1 MPETTH
7 EFDLQPDP
15 RILPMLGEINLSQ
28 WKCLAELVDNSVDGF
43 LEMIRAGN
51 APSHPEIA
59 VTVPTTD
66 SPTAK
71 VSIRDNGPGMSRD
84 KLEMAV
90 RAGWSG
96 NDPTSNLGLFGMG
109 FNIATA
115 RLGTVTTVWTTREND
130 PEWIG
135 LRIDF
140 DALRGQRH
148 FKTPGLTRPKIDPKE
163 HGTEITVEK
172 VKPEQRQWFAKAA
185 NRSILKREL
194 SRAYSA
200 MLRPSGVPTTF
211 RLHLNGSAV
220 QGRQHCVWGGE
231 GNSARDVTTARFG
244 TVSSYQIIDLH
255 LPDRPFCKK
264 CWQWLPT
271 DETVCPSC
279 LSNGDIMPRHR
290 SIRGWIGIQRYL
302 SKTDYGIDLLRHG
315 RKIEIANKD
324 LFQWMDG
331 ENVEPEYPID
341 DPRQRGRIVGEIH
354 MDHCRVTYTKDRFDR
369 TDPAWEDMVRV
380 VRGEGPL
387 RPDKAEEAG
396 FGPNNS
402 PLFKQFQVFRRSSPK
417 PKVAGCYARLLI
429 VPDNDRAEDMAKKF
443 HEGDPGHQTDAKW
456 WELVEEADRQLL
468 VSPGTG
474 SGATGGSPT
483 PGPGDTLDGFGPTSP
498 TPPAG
503 STGTSPPVVATPPS
517 PEIPIASLGGEY
529 RSDSTNQRW
538 EIRALEVLDSHPTLA
553 STGKPWSLRAQPSG
567 IHEFL
572 VNPRH
577 SVFASATMTPLD
589 ALLAELAW
597 SAMDFLRGNPGSAS
611 FAAVL
616 SELRE
621 RYATVHALDAVEL
634 GNQARQVLLDIAGTL
649 RSNIDATDALALF
662 NELPSSDQDAIF
674 QKMATR
680 AAGNPQGV
688 ISEGRFLEYASPRVT
703 SDFFS
708 SHPELFL
715 DGKCWDD
722 AYASLDYGRPLATE
736 AAQTQVVRHFESLL
750 ADAVWLA
757 DQDAS
762 DLADT
767 LRPRLLRAQLAIE
780 LLAPTVEDASQS

>member
-1 MPETTH
+1 MPETAH
-7 EFDLQPDP
+7 EFDLKPDP

-43 LEMIRAGN
+43 LEMVRAGH

-66 SPTAK
+66 VATSK
-71 VSIRDNGPGMSRD
+71 VTIRDNGPGMSRD

-115 RLGTVTTVWTTREND
+115 RLGTITTVWTTRED
-130 PEWIG
+130 DAEWIG

-148 FKTPGLTRPKIDPKE
+148 FKTPELTRPKIDPKE
-163 HGTEITVEK
+163 HGTEITIDK
-172 VKPEQRQWFAKAA
+172 LKPDQRQWFAKAA

-200 MLRPSGVPTTF
+200 MLRPAGVPTTF
-211 RLHLNGSAV
+211 RLLLNGSAI

-231 GNSARDVTTARFG
+231 GSLPREVTTARFG
-244 TVSSYQIIDLH
+244 TVSCYQVIDLH

-271 DETVCPSC
+271 DETACPSC
-279 LSNGDIMPRHR
+279 LSNGDIVSRHR

-396 FGPNNS
+396 YGPNNS
-402 PLFKQFQVFRRSSPK
+402 PLFKLFGVFRRSSPK

-443 HEGDPGHQTDAKW
+443 HEGDPSHQTDAKW

-468 VSPGTG
+468 VSPGAGTG
-474 SGATGGSPT
+474 ASGGSPT
-483 PGPGDTLDGFGPTSP
+483 PGPGDTLDGF
-498 TPPAG
+498 
-503 STGTSPPVVATPPS
+503 V
-517 PEIPIASLGGEY
+517 
-529 RSDSTNQRW
+529 
-538 EIRALEVLDSHPTLA
+538 
-553 STGKPWSLRAQPSG
+553 
-567 IHEFL
+567 
-572 VNPRH
+572 
-577 SVFASATMTPLD
+577 
-589 ALLAELAW
+589 
-597 SAMDFLRGNPGSAS
+597 
-611 FAAVL
+611 
-616 SELRE
+616 
-621 RYATVHALDAVEL
+621 TVH
-634 GNQARQVLLDIAGTL
+634 G
-649 RSNIDATDALALF
+649 F
-662 NELPSSDQDAIF
+662 
-674 QKMATR
+674 
-680 AAGNPQGV
+680 
-688 ISEGRFLEYASPRVT
+688 
-703 SDFFS
+703 
-708 SHPELFL
+708 
-715 DGKCWDD
+715 
-722 AYASLDYGRPLATE
+722 
-736 AAQTQVVRHFESLL
+736 
-750 ADAVWLA
+750 
-757 DQDAS
+757 
-762 DLADT
+762 
-767 LRPRLLRAQLAIE
+767 
-780 LLAPTVEDASQS
+780 

>member
-1 MPETTH
+1 MPEAAH
-7 EFDLQPDP
+7 EFDLRPDP

-28 WKCLAELVDNSVDGF
+28 WKCLAELIDNSVDGF
-43 LEMIRAGN
+43 LEMNRSGN
-51 APSHPEIA
+51 VPLSPEIA
-59 VTVPTTD
+59 VTVPTADVAT
-66 SPTAK
+66 SK
-71 VSIRDNGPGMSRD
+71 VTIRDNGPGMARD
-84 KLEMAV
+84 KLELAV

-115 RLGTVTTVWTTREND
+115 RLGTVTTVWTTRESD
-130 PEWIG
+130 EEWIG
-135 LRIDF
+135 LQIDF

-148 FKTPGLTRPKIDPKE
+148 FKTPELTRPKIDRSE

-185 NRSILKREL
+185 NRTLLRREL

-200 MLRPSGVPTTF
+200 MLRPLGVPTSF
-211 RLHLNGSAV
+211 RLLLNGYAI
-220 QGRQHCVWGGE
+220 QGRQHCIWGGD
-231 GNSARDVTTARFG
+231 GNSARDVATRFG
-244 TVSSYQIIDLH
+244 IVSSFQVIDVN

-264 CWQWLPT
+264 CWQWLPADAT
-271 DETVCPSC
+271 DCPSC
-279 LSNGDIMPRHR
+279 FSHREIISRHR

-315 RKIEIANKD
+315 RKIEIASKE

-354 MDHCRVTYTKDRFDR
+354 IDHCRVTYTKDRFDR

-387 RPDKAEEAG
+387 RPDKAAEAG
-396 FGPNNS
+396 FGANIS
-402 PLFKQFQVFRRSSPK
+402 PLFRLFQVFRRSTPK
-417 PKVAGCYARLLI
+417 QKVAGCYARLLI

-443 HEGDPGHQTDAKW
+443 HEGDPSHQTDAKW
-456 WELVEEADRQLL
+456 WELVEEADRQFL
-468 VSPGTG
+468 VSTGPGTG
-474 SGATGGSPT
+474 TSGSSPT
-483 PGPGDTLDGFGPTSP
+483 PGPGDTLEGFGPAPQDVTAATP
-498 TPPAG
+498 TVSAIPP
-503 STGTSPPVVATPPS
+503 PPV
-517 PEIPIASLGGEY
+517 EIPIASLGGEY

-538 EIRALEVLDSHPTLA
+538 DVRAFEVLDSHPALA
-553 STGKPWSLRAQPSG
+553 STGKPWSLRAQASG

-572 VNPRH
+572 VNIRH
-577 SVFASATMTPLD
+577 SIFDSATMTPID
-589 ALLAELAW
+589 GLLAELAW
-597 SAMDFLRGNPGSAS
+597 SAMDFLRGNSGSSS
-611 FAAVL
+611 FAGIL
-616 SELRE
+616 SELRG
-621 RYATVHALDAVEL
+621 RYATVHALDALEL
-634 GNQARQVLLDIAGTL
+634 GNQARQVILDIAGTL
-649 RSNIDATDALALF
+649 RTNIDANDALALF
-662 NELPSSDQDAIF
+662 NELPSSDKDSIL

-680 AAGNPQGV
+680 SAGNPQGV
-688 ISEGRFLEYASPRVT
+688 ISEGRFLEYALPRVT

-722 AYASLDYGRPLATE
+722 AYAALDYGFPLATE
-736 AAQTQVVRHFESLL
+736 LAQNQVVRYYESLL

-757 DQDAS
+757 EQDAS
-762 DLADT
+762 DLADAH
-767 LRPRLLRAQLAIE
+767 RARLLRAQLAVD
-780 LLAPTVEDASQS
+780 LLAPTVDEAQ